1 MPDPRGAP
9 IVNRIGGALSRG
21 FWNTVDRVDS
31 LGAPGGRGV
40 LHSPLRDLGLV
51 EDDRTLRSGEVP
63 NRAMSVEQPDP
74 IAPPGE
80 DATPEEVV
88 AYLRAQGF
96 EVEEPDQELGSGFND
111 QARGIWMGDH
121 RMGGNYMRPNRDEP
135 YVEGDQ
141 RIILQELPEEG
152 LALLQDRL
160 VGIGL
165 IDPTAPGFVR
175 GGVGTATVDAFGFVL
190 GESNGL
196 GMDWRQSLDLM
207 TMNYSRGGAASA
219 TGGGP
224 GGDGAEPMGEQGFVA
239 PIRTLEPDRDR
250 LRQDVMGYARDRLG
264 RDLSDEEADALS
276 GVLADIENDSFNR
289 QVAASRSEFD
299 ARQAA
304 AGQPGGV
311 RGADGSPSGEEFG
324 DNFIA
329 SKFERNFDDRFA
341 GELNLVGRMDAAR
354 QLTDGLTQGFN
365 MASRMTGGV

>member
-21 FWNTVDRVDS
+21 FWNTIDRVDS

-40 LHSPLRDLGLV
+40 LHSPLRNLGLV

-63 NRAMSVEQPDP
+63 NRAMSVEQPNP
-74 IAPPGE
+74 SAPPGE
-80 DATPEEVV
+80 DATPEEIE

-96 EVEEPDQELGSGFND
+96 EVGEPDQELGSGFND
-111 QARGIWMGDH
+111 QARGIWMGDP
-121 RMGGNYMRPNRDEP
+121 RMGGDYMRPNLDEP

-141 RIILQELPEEG
+141 WAILQSLPEEG

-160 VGIGL
+160 IGLGL
-165 IDPTAPGFVR
+165 IDPTLGGFVR
-175 GGVGTATVDAFGFVL
+175 GGVGTATVVAFGEVL

-207 TMNYSRGGAASA
+207 TMNYARGGAASA
-219 TGGGP
+219 SGGGP
-224 GGDGAEPMGEQGFVA
+224 GGDGAGPMGEQGFVA
-239 PIRTLEPDRDR
+239 PTRLEPDRDR

-304 AGQPGGV
+304 AGQPDGV
-311 RGADGSPSGEEFG
+311 RGADGTPQGQESGSG
-324 DNFIA
+324 FIA
-329 SKFERNFDDRFA
+329 SQFERNFDERFA

-365 MASRMTGGV
+365 MAGRMTGGV